1 MHVTLYYE
9 KLNHIDIYTY
19 LRTSKNNLVLSKIMN
34 FNCLI
39 LFILLLLISRTNE
52 IPVSK
57 ESGPNYLY
65 EYGYLSTDT
74 GSDGKINNVFMA

>member
-1 MHVTLYYE
+1 
-9 KLNHIDIYTY
+9 
-19 LRTSKNNLVLSKIMN
+19 MN
-34 FNCLI
+34 FDGLI
-39 LFILLLLISRTNE
+39 LFILLLLSSHTNG

-74 GSDGKINNVFMA
+74 GSDGKIDLVLMV